1 MGIEVKSF
9 RKFQKGT
16 LLGFGT
22 IFLSGAGLEIRDVS
36 LHTKDGQKWVAM
48 PSKQYKGEDGST
60 KYAPLVKIP
69 DKTRW
74 AKFQQEAV
82 GALEEHL
89 SHDQTPAEVH
99 DDDIPF

>member
-22 IFLSGAGLEIRDVS
+22 IFLSGAGLEIRDIS
-36 LHTKDGQKWVAM
+36 LHQKDGEKWVAM
-48 PSKQYKGEDGST
+48 PSKKHEAEDGT
-60 KYAPLVKIP
+60 KKYSPLVRIP
-69 DKTRW
+69 DKARW

-82 GALEEHL
+82 KALEEHL
-89 SHDQTPAEVH
+89 SHDQTPAEIP
-99 DDDIPF
+99 DDDRSF